1 MTLLT
6 IVIDTKDD
14 GDLDP
19 KLVDPHEVAE
29 DVVHEY
35 NEQARANGEMQVEFV
50 SAEWVAGS

>member
-19 KLVDPHEVAE
+19 TLVDPHEVAE
-29 DVVHEY
+29 DVVHAY
-35 NEQARANGEMQVEFV
+35 NESARANGEMQVDFV
-50 SAEWVAGS
+50 SAEWSP